1 MVKALRDLTPPERV
15 AVGEALNSV
24 LAAWGEPH
32 RHRGSGLRKLG
43 AGIFE
48 CRCGLQT
55 RLLFTA
61 DAARRELNFF
71 AMGNHDEIQRILR
84 GR

>member
-1 MVKALRDLTPPERV
+1 MVKDLRDLTPAERA
-15 AVGEALNSV
+15 AVGEALHSV

-48 CRCGLQT
+48 CRCGRYT

-61 DAARRELNFF
+61 DAAHRELNFF
-71 AMGNHDEIQRILR
+71 AMGNHDEIQCILR

>member
-1 MVKALRDLTPPERV
+1 
-15 AVGEALNSV
+15 V

-43 AGIFE
+43 AGICE
-48 CRCGLQT
+48 CHCGRHT

-61 DAARRELNFF
+61 DATRRELNFF
-71 AMGNHDEIQRILR
+71 AMGHHDEIQRILS

>member
-1 MVKALRDLTPPERV
+1 LVKDLRDLTPAERT
-15 AVGEALNSV
+15 AVGEAFNSV

-48 CRCGLQT
+48 CRCGRHT

-61 DAARRELNFF
+61 DAAHRELNFF

>member
-1 MVKALRDLTPPERV
+1 MIKELRDLNPAERT

-43 AGIFE
+43 SGIFE
-48 CRCGLQT
+48 CRCGLQL

-61 DAARRELNFF
+61 DATRRELDFF

-84 GR
+84 RR